1 MDVPRGSRRA
11 RHAASAASSQEA
23 SLQAQAQLELEAA
36 TQHRRT
42 RRQALQVQVTPDA
55 SIAVAAGVHVHQAP
69 EFGHRRREME
79 PPPNPFRLHRCEL
92 MMIYLM
98 LLIFISLSRVLEV
111 YKASVI
117 ACILLHDW
125 IIKGGRVIHPLI
137 IINVDLVSGWLLVQF
152 GVTCESLSLS
162 SSHFFLPLQFFF
174 PVVVF
179 LSRHAYMV
187 FRFLSSS
194 FFLLSSSHQGS
205 ILLLPV
211 FSHSASQS
219 FIHSFNCLLIAS
231 IHSFVFFFYSF
242 THSCYNCLYLSSNIP
257 LHWPIRGCCPATTI
271 AIHLHSP
278 QAKPLSYF
286 RFQNA
291 SWTAHPPASRRSPS
305 REFAF
310 HSSCTSLQQTNWKQ
324 SSAPPTAYHFLS
336 RQYP

>member
-162 SSHFFLPLQFFF
+162 LFF
-174 PVVVF
+174 PL
-179 LSRHAYMV
+179 LSTSTI
-187 FRFLSSS
+187 LSSGGRFFIPPRLLWSFVSLFILLPS
-194 FFLLSSSHQGS
+194 FFLTSRIHPPPSSLFPLHQ
-205 ILLLPV
+205 PV
-211 FSHSASQS
+211 IHSFIQS
-219 FIHSFNCLLIAS
+219 FIHSAACSLQAS
-231 IHSFVFFFYSF
+231 IHSFFSI
-242 THSCYNCLYLSSNIP
+242 HSLI
-257 LHWPIRGCCPATTI
+257 PATIVFT
-271 AIHLHSP
+271 SP
-278 QAKPLSYF
+278 PI
-286 RFQNA
+286 
-291 SWTAHPPASRRSPS
+291 SPCIGQS
-305 REFAF
+305 EAAA
-310 HSSCTSLQQTNWKQ
+310 LQLQ
-324 SSAPPTAYHFLS
+324 
-336 RQYP
+336 